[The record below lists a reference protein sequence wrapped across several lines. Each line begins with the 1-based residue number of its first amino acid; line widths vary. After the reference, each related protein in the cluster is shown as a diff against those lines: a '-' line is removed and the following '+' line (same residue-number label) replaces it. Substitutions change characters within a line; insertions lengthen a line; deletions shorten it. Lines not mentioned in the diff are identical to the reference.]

1 MGTFNYDL
9 VKDPTYFNDN
19 RVAAHSDHK
28 YYASVEAMEQDV
40 DNSGRRVSGVGEFL
54 FSDGAVLRCQLLYR

>member
-28 YYASVEAMEQDV
+28 YYTSVKRWNRMWITSVTA
-40 DNSGRRVSGVGEFL
+40 
-54 FSDGAVLRCQLLYR
+54 

>member
-40 DNSGRRVSGVGEFL
+40 DNFRHSLNGLWKFP
-54 FSDGAVLRCQLLYR
+54 LRKKLQLYDPGI

>member
-19 RVAAHSDHK
+19 RVAAHSDTNITLLWK
-28 YYASVEAMEQDV
+28 RWNRMWITSVTA
-40 DNSGRRVSGVGEFL
+40 
-54 FSDGAVLRCQLLYR
+54 

>member
-1 MGTFNYDL
+1 MCTFNYDL

-28 YYASVEAMEQDV
+28 YYASVDAMEHDFDNFRDV
-40 DNSGRRVSGVGEFL
+40 LN
-54 FSDGAVLRCQLLYR
+54 AV

>member
-40 DNSGRRVSGVGEFL
+40 DNFRQQPEWTVEIP
-54 FSDGAVLRCQLLYR
+54 LRKKLQLYDPGI